1 MLVARDERQI
11 VHLRARREE
20 AQPDRWSQV
29 QTEAATTW
37 STALAV
43 LHFAQASDEIGRL
56 AARRKQTRSGVI
68 RDSIAL
74 LAARERDQ
82 SATSYARI
90 AHLVGC
96 FDSGGARLSE
106 QTGSK
111 VRAVLARRRRERGP
125 R

>member
-1 MLVARDERQI
+1 MSTSVRLDPA
-11 VHLRARREE
+11 
-20 AQPDRWSQV
+20 
-29 QTEAATTW
+29 TE
-37 STALAV
+37 V
-43 LHFAQASDEIGRL
+43 LLSRL
-56 AARRKQTRSGVI
+56 AARRKQTRSAVI
-68 RDSIAL
+68 RDSITL
-74 LAARERDQ
+74 LAARERDE

-111 VRAVLARRRRERGP
+111 VRAVLAGRRRERGP